1 MEPEINLAPLILV
14 AVADS
19 NLRRGAVAVEGEH
32 RARTVVLHDTS
43 EIPLAVGVG

>member
-19 NLRRGAVAVEGEH
+19 NLLRGAVAVEGEH